1 MVSCCRPAFTLIL
14 QAVYLLGNLANSSSH
29 QRDILAHPRILAS
42 LRACLVD
49 AKVEV
54 RRPAAACVLELVR
67 ANPRCYHELHT
78 AGIDSTLRHMCEYGG
93 TLLSSSPATRFGMG
107 MQMGVEDDR
116 EVKDKAREALHLM
129 ELSGEMGI

>member
-1 MVSCCRPAFTLIL
+1 M
-14 QAVYLLGNLANSSSH
+14 
-29 QRDILAHPRILAS
+29 
-42 LRACLVD
+42 
-49 AKVEV
+49 
-54 RRPAAACVLELVR
+54 LELVR